1 MTRVMIIDDDKK
13 WSEDIAE
20 YLRSEGLEVI
30 IKTKSSEGI
39 ELIKQD
45 FFDVL
50 IIDYELTNGD
60 ANKDNGIDL
69 ITKIRAQDQFIPIV
83 LCSGQLE
90 KQADL
95 DRILINSINLG
106 IAEYFNK
113 SKSAREL
120 QRIIKKCEDFK
131 TDTILSTYETWYK
144 SCTDKETP
152 IIVNSAGEKYNPKR
166 IIDEIRNGTPL
177 GVQLR
182 KDLAEF
188 SLKVLNQQ

>member
-1 MTRVMIIDDDKK
+1 MTKVMIIDDDEE

-30 IKTKSSEGI
+30 IKMKSNEGI

-50 IIDYELTNGD
+50 IIDYKLLNGG
-60 ANKDNGIDL
+60 ANKDNGIDV
-69 ITKIRAQDQFIPIV
+69 ITKIRAYDRFIPIV

-90 KQADL
+90 KEAGI

-106 IAEYFNK
+106 IAEYFSK
-113 SKSAREL
+113 SKSASEL

-131 TDTILSTYETWYK
+131 TDSIYSSYEKWYK
-144 SCTDKETP
+144 SCPDKETP
-152 IIVNSAGEKYNPKR
+152 IIVNSKGDKYSPQR
-166 IIDEIRNGTPL
+166 IIDEIKRGTPL
-177 GVQLR
+177 GIELR
-182 KDLAEF
+182 KDLADFAREL
-188 SLKVLNQQ
+188 LK